1 MKYYIA
7 RAKDATS
14 DMWLVQDIDTGEQ
27 LTVSTDEIKKYMGS
41 KKVNVINLQI
51 DAAGRLIKQGQFKFN
66 KEAYEGLVNAPKTL
80 TRYRNCE
87 LCDDKHRE
95 LFETSMDMMFRDIMQ
110 YLVNNSNGFIQGR
123 VLDAD
128 RNLICLAIKTVDN
141 LIRKDEWVTVLV
153 RYEQAISCMTEV
165 GSNDSVVWGDVL
177 LGVRAIR
184 FPNGQVVNY
193 DTGIVKFSKY
203 VYEHAGAEAMSPNS
217 SAISL
222 SDEISIIRRIEIDSN
237 GIKAEL
243 ERPLFIIRDDSKTR
257 EQNNGHLFI
266 FDDDQELGIVANSFM
281 HAVGEMLV
289 RSCENTVTP
298 DDCKFALE
306 RTAVLGDMS
315 SEKATVQ
322 QVVGYNSAGARIGDA
337 VSFAAEKTKANAVT
351 RWAITAGLVGAGII
365 AMMNGGVH
373 VVDGALEATNWYVA
387 AAGMT
392 GASVGL
398 SSAINAIDKGNDRLG
413 WHDVIDTFTMFI
425 EILLAAG
432 KGSGRRHHREPDRG
446 HRPHSGRG
454 SHSRRR

>member
-7 RAKDATS
+7 RAKDAAS

-41 KKVNVINLQI
+41 KRVNVINLQI

-66 KEAYEGLVNAPKTL
+66 KESFEGLAYAPKTL
-80 TRYRNCE
+80 LRYKNCE

-95 LFETSMDMMFRDIMQ
+95 LFETSMDIMFRDIMQ
-110 YLVNNSNGFIQGR
+110 YLVDNSKGFIQGR

-153 RYEQAISCMTEV
+153 RYEQAINCVTKSEAN
-165 GSNDSVVWGDVL
+165 NDFIWGDVL

-193 DTGIVKFSKY
+193 DTGIVTFSKY
-203 VYEHAGAEAMSPNS
+203 VYEHAGEEVMSTNS
-217 SAISL
+217 AYYML
-222 SDEISIIRRIEIDSN
+222 SDEISITRRIEN
-237 GIKAEL
+237 YCGVQVNL
-243 ERPLFIIRDDSKTR
+243 ERPLFDIRDDYKIR
-257 EQNNGHLFI
+257 EKNNGHLFI
-266 FDDDQELGIVANSFM
+266 FDGESELKTVANSFM

-298 DDCKFALE
+298 EDCKFALE

-315 SEKATVQ
+315 SKETSVQ
-322 QVVGYNSAGARIGDA
+322 QVAKYNSASARMGEA
-337 VSFAAEKTKANAVT
+337 VEYAADKTKANAVA

-365 AMMNGGVH
+365 AVMNGGVH

-392 GASVGL
+392 GTSVGL
-398 SSAINAIDKGNDRLG
+398 SSAINAIDKGNTRLG
-413 WHDVIDTFTMFI
+413 WHDVVDTFMMFI
-425 EILLAAG
+425 EILASAG
-432 KGSGRRHHREPDRG
+432 KGSGRRHHRGPDRG
-446 HRPHSGRG
+446 YRPHPGHGSHSGR
-454 SHSRRR
+454 R